1 MSDSL
6 RRKSYLTLPSVT
18 SLRDPFCLGTFACV
32 FARKQCILCS
42 ALRHKSYLTLPYV
55 TSLRDSFCCPL
66 ARLLVGNKQAR
77 LCRKWLFTLFY
88 KYVQHYYSQLSIRQ
102 TSRKSR
108 HLGMVSS
115 FLQCC
120 TLTFC
125 KADIS
130 LRKTLMSVPVVPVL
144 EGLTYCRDFSHRRP
158 SPVSDHFFVHQEWSL
173 TRELTVYST
182 LCSLSVNVFSLDKSL
197 TD

>member
-1 MSDSL
+1 MIIYIIL
-6 RRKSYLTLPSVT
+6 QICTTLLQS
-18 SLRDPFCLGTFACV
+18 
-32 FARKQCILCS
+32 
-42 ALRHKSYLTLPYV
+42 TLY
-55 TSLRDSFCCPL
+55 
-66 ARLLVGNKQAR
+66 
-77 LCRKWLFTLFY
+77 
-88 KYVQHYYSQLSIRQ
+88 RQ

-130 LRKTLMSVPVVPVL
+130 LRRTLMSVPVVAVL

-158 SPVSDHFFVHQEWSL
+158 SPVSDHFFVHQGWSL

-182 LCSLSVNVFSLDKSL
+182 LYSLSVNVFSLDKSL
-197 TD
+197 QLILEISATDSLLRRRF